1 MARALDIISDVN
13 IGIVWAYSC
22 GLWDLGES
30 TLFLYVSFSQGIY
43 VRLFCSALSLSLYR
57 WWKVL
62 HDVAFWKSQ
71 YRLSFF
77 VWSRIWFGS
86 FCFFMPSFYLLAWLD
101 WQWTVR
107 FITGLLHDLCFRVI
121 SGLCLG
127 HFWFLFFGK
136 FCSTDCNLERW
147 RQNIRID
154 VFGEIGLMVLVYWK
168 EAISLRYTICDM
180 LIMSI
185 CSCTYYINNI
195 YGALCRSNSS
205 SSWLDD
211 DISRNGLISWPQ
223 PSGWY
228 LMNIVIFR
236 TCHFC
241 GESGNIQYGV

>member
-1 MARALDIISDVN
+1 MRPWWIDIVFVRVIFP
-13 IGIVWAYSC
+13 G
-22 GLWDLGES
+22 DLCAAI
-30 TLFLYVSFSQGIY
+30 LLCFV
-43 VRLFCSALSLSLYR
+43 CLSLYR
-57 WWKVL
+57 GWKVL

-147 RQNIRID
+147 RQNIRTNF
-154 VFGEIGLMVLVYWK
+154 FGEIGLMVL
-168 EAISLRYTICDM
+168 ERSNITAICDM
-180 LIMSI
+180 LIISI
-185 CSCTYYINNI
+185 CW
-195 YGALCRSNSS
+195 LCRYVAA
-205 SSWLDD
+205 LIIYIIYTVLYTAPIPD